1 MSTSSY
7 QRDEGK
13 SPAQAGRP
21 IRPRLLVR
29 HMLSL
34 PTRPALDLRR
44 PSLQVVNFGMG
55 HDIAEQEEAIAVK
68 RDFLLRREVI
78 WDVCGVHH
86 LGGGH
91 GVIGEVIGI
100 HDPARE

>member
-1 MSTSSY
+1 
-7 QRDEGK
+7 
-13 SPAQAGRP
+13 
-21 IRPRLLVR
+21 
-29 HMLSL
+29 
-34 PTRPALDLRR
+34 
-44 PSLQVVNFGMG
+44 MG